1 MKKNILFASIGAV
14 IVFAI
19 QTQATTLTSIPGV
32 FSTGVDNAGI
42 PLTSGTVD
50 SHYLITSSPVG
61 FGPATATAPN
71 ILWAGATSSSSWI
84 NGSGTTATAAE
95 GDYAYSLTFS
105 LAGFEPATASIS
117 GLWTS
122 DNASYVYLNG
132 SFTGFSMTNPW
143 GHIVLD
149 NAFTIN
155 SGFVA
160 GDNVLTFVV
169 HNDAGA
175 IDNPTGLQVQIQSAV
190 AVVAVPEPTTLAL
203 VGSLGLFVFIGR
215 ARFTKA

>member
-1 MKKNILFASIGAV
+1 MKNTILFASLCSVIILTIRAQAAV
-14 IVFAI
+14 
-19 QTQATTLTSIPGV
+19 LTSIPGV
-32 FSTGVDNAGI
+32 FSTGVDNAGV
-42 PLTSGTVD
+42 PLASGAED
-50 SHYLITSSPVG
+50 SHYLITSSPAG
-61 FGPATATAPN
+61 IGPAKATAPDF
-71 ILWAGATSSSSWI
+71 LWAGATPSSAWI

-95 GDYAYSLTFS
+95 GDYTYSLTFS

-132 SFTGFSMTNPW
+132 NYTGFSMTNPW
-143 GHIVLD
+143 GHLVLD

-160 GDNVLTFVV
+160 GENVLSFVV

-175 IDNPTGLQVQIQSAV
+175 IDNPAGLQVQIQSAL
-190 AVVAVPEPTTLAL
+190 VAVPEPASGAL
-203 VGSLGLFVFIGR
+203 FAGFGVIVLIQR
-215 ARFTKA
+215 NRFPKA